1 MRRIYDACIALEM
14 TVDATISLKAYAAE
28 DAHVWN
34 HVVRQSCNGNFLH
47 VREYMDYHKERFEE
61 CSVVLFRNEKPVAVF
76 PASRDGVTVSSHA
89 GLTYGG
95 LIHTDDLGAHD
106 TLLAFAL
113 IGEHYRNLG
122 VQSVIYKAI
131 PQVFHRLPSQN
142 DLYALTRSGATLI
155 RRDLS
160 TVVFLDEPIRFSK
173 GRKWAINKAK
183 KSAIEIRRS
192 DDLDRFHGLLA
203 HVLERFDAR
212 PTHSCAE
219 LRLLFERFPEEIT
232 LHVAE
237 QGDHLLAGA
246 IVYDFGHI
254 AHTQYLANS
263 DAGRRVGALDLLL
276 AELIVKY
283 GQRRFFSFGI
293 STEQHGLHLNTG
305 LVSQKEAY
313 GGRTIVHDFYQWV
326 L

>member
-1 MRRIYDACIALEM
+1 MRAVCDARIALAM
-14 TVDATISLKAYAAE
+14 TMDATISLKAYAAE
-28 DAHVWN
+28 DAQAWN

-47 VREYMDYHKERFEE
+47 VREYMDYHKERFED
-61 CSVVLFRNEKPVAVF
+61 CSLLLFRNKKPVAVF
-76 PASRDGVTVSSHA
+76 PASRDDVTVSSHA

-95 LIHTDDLGAHD
+95 LIHTDDLGAND

-113 IGEHYRNLG
+113 IGEHYRNVG

-131 PQVFHRLPSQN
+131 PPVFHRRPSQN

-160 TVVFLDEPIRFSK
+160 TVIFFDEPVRFSK
-173 GRKWAINKAK
+173 GRKWTIGKARK
-183 KSAIEIRRS
+183 LPIEIKRS
-192 DDLDRFHGLLA
+192 DDIDRFHELLA
-203 HVLERFDAR
+203 HVLERLNAR

-219 LRLLFERFPEEIT
+219 LKLLCERFPEEIT

-237 QGDHLLAGA
+237 MGDHLLAGA

-263 DAGRRVGALDLLL
+263 DAGRRLGALDLLL

-283 GQRRFFSFGI
+283 GQKKFFSFGI
-293 STEQHGLHLNTG
+293 STVQQGLHLNTG
-305 LVSQKEAY
+305 LVAQKEAF
-313 GGRTIVHDFYQWV
+313 GGRSIVHDFYQWV